1 MFRVFELLFPN
12 EPMVFSA
19 VAEKVSPEPPKMIPF
34 GEETLWFLPPKIIDL
49 EPVTFA
55 LYVLNAR
62 PN

>member
-12 EPMVFSA
+12 EPMAFSA
-19 VAEKVSPEPPKMIPF
+19 DVEKVSPEPPRIIPF
-34 GEETLWFLPPKIIDL
+34 EEETLWFLPPKIIDL
-49 EPVTFA
+49 EPVIFA